1 MPLLQ
6 RIIEHFLSLVLV
18 SDLSMKLMG
27 VSIIIMSVAYVYFI
41 ITKKNNYE
49 NIIVKIGILV
59 RILMIIGFTIEFS
72 HQKAICGDS
81 IRIGLKYN
89 SVEQFSNFLFYGYI
103 FVIGIYD
110 IFTIGINKFRGFFH
124 AFDLTIISMPILY
137 LCTAFILSFNIYNDI
152 IRTLLMLGSLIL
164 LPFMFFN
171 LYWKQNL
178 KWYSIF
184 LGYIILQLIIYKV
197 LRTEILFS
205 STLVSYFLI
214 GSYELGRHIFHKAKS
229 VSTISLWKKLRALS
243 IVVPVTLI
251 YFIVIALN
259 ISPIEIEKK
268 YYIDSVYRNYATFT
282 SLQEAENLARI
293 ALEDETSKISH
304 WQGKTEDFN
313 NRYNFSL
320 GDYSVDIDG
329 ATGKIFEIR
338 NQKEKDMKSDKN
350 LSEKDIEN
358 KTLKWLKTVGF
369 TYDENHHVLRV
380 GKRPNSY
387 EVSIYN
393 KSTDGFIYDR
403 NVATIQWDLDGKLQV
418 AGFGTFFSNFKD
430 YKDVKINEEIIDQR
444 IKQWYAKLGEAIP
457 HYGIVSY
464 LYWFGEFDPSIH
476 VECGYGDSF
485 FINSFSGEILKFT
498 RTLKREVNFNS
509 QLNDSIFDKH
519 KSKAE
524 QLAKKLS
531 NNYKE
536 GSYILKENSSMVN
549 LSYEF
554 VEKDKEVPI
563 VVTIQLD
570 EEGNLIFF
578 SESHDYR
585 SKLYSD
591 KEFNISSSRAL
602 RLVSKEYR
610 PLSIYAKRVKLVV
623 EFKDNGDINYKWM
636 VVIIPFK
643 KADHQIYYVDANTGD
658 ITPLLNYNE

>member
-1 MPLLQ
+1 
-6 RIIEHFLSLVLV
+6 
-18 SDLSMKLMG
+18 
-27 VSIIIMSVAYVYFI
+27 
-41 ITKKNNYE
+41 
-49 NIIVKIGILV
+49 
-59 RILMIIGFTIEFS
+59 MIIGFTIEFS

-89 SVEQFSNFLFYGYI
+89 SVEQFSNYLFYGYI

-152 IRTLLMLGSLIL
+152 VRTLLMLGSLIL
-164 LPFMFFN
+164 LPYMFFN

-197 LRTEILFS
+197 LRAEILFS

-268 YYIDSVYRNYATFT
+268 YYIDSVYRSYATFT

-293 ALEDETSKISH
+293 ALEDDTSKISH

-320 GDYSVDIDG
+320 GDYSVQIDG

-350 LSEKDIEN
+350 LSEKDIET

-369 TYDENHHVLRV
+369 TYDENHHV
-380 GKRPNSY
+380 
-387 EVSIYN
+387 
-393 KSTDGFIYDR
+393 
-403 NVATIQWDLDGKLQV
+403 
-418 AGFGTFFSNFKD
+418 
-430 YKDVKINEEIIDQR
+430 
-444 IKQWYAKLGEAIP
+444 
-457 HYGIVSY
+457 
-464 LYWFGEFDPSIH
+464 
-476 VECGYGDSF
+476 
-485 FINSFSGEILKFT
+485 
-498 RTLKREVNFNS
+498 
-509 QLNDSIFDKH
+509 
-519 KSKAE
+519 
-524 QLAKKLS
+524 
-531 NNYKE
+531 
-536 GSYILKENSSMVN
+536 
-549 LSYEF
+549 
-554 VEKDKEVPI
+554 
-563 VVTIQLD
+563 
-570 EEGNLIFF
+570 
-578 SESHDYR
+578 
-585 SKLYSD
+585 
-591 KEFNISSSRAL
+591 
-602 RLVSKEYR
+602 
-610 PLSIYAKRVKLVV
+610 
-623 EFKDNGDINYKWM
+623 
-636 VVIIPFK
+636 
-643 KADHQIYYVDANTGD
+643 
-658 ITPLLNYNE
+658 